1 MSLKLCLQAGLDTCC
16 STELNFYYRN
26 QDFYYRNMPRSPN
39 YSLLT
44 LEKGLRVLELIAENA
59 GDIGVTQLSAQLD
72 EPVTV
77 IFRILRTLV
86 SLGYVNQDP
95 RTKRY
100 GLGLRVWELSEKAV
114 ARLDIVETIQ
124 PILTRLTHLTGETSS
139 LAINQGKDFLYVATV
154 NGLQP
159 LRAYVE
165 PGARISLALPTAS
178 GRAILAFSPQ
188 AVIDEL
194 LSAKLQRFTPKTVV
208 DPGKLRSILE
218 DIRRRGV
225 SIVHGENQQQLSAVA
240 APIIDSVGR
249 CIGALAMSGVTQ
261 ERFEG
266 KALEKIVQLAKTE
279 AEKVNGLIQ
288 NTNRRVNISEMTVN
302 SKK

>member
-1 MSLKLCLQAGLDTCC
+1 
-16 STELNFYYRN
+16 
-26 QDFYYRNMPRSPN
+26 MPRPPN
-39 YSLLT
+39 YSLRT
-44 LEKGLRVLELIAENA
+44 LEKGLCVLELIADNA
-59 GDIGVTQLSAQLD
+59 GDVGVTQLSAQLD

-86 SLGYVNQDP
+86 ALGYVNQDP

-100 GLGLRVWELSEKAV
+100 SLGLRVWELSEKAI
-114 ARLDIVETIQ
+114 ARLDIVETLQ

-165 PGARISLALPTAS
+165 PGARIPLTIPTAS

-188 AVIDEL
+188 QIVDEL
-194 LSAKLQRFTPKTVV
+194 LAEKLQRFTPKTVV
-208 DPGKLRSILE
+208 DPAKLRGILDE
-218 DIRRRGV
+218 IRRKGV

-266 KALEKIVQLAKTE
+266 KALEKIVQLAKAE
-279 AEKVNGLIQ
+279 AEKINGLIR
-288 NTNRRVNISEMTVN
+288 NTNRRVNIREMTVN
-302 SKK
+302 VKK

>member
-1 MSLKLCLQAGLDTCC
+1 MAKA
-16 STELNFYYRN
+16 
-26 QDFYYRNMPRSPN
+26 PA

-44 LEKGLRVLELIAENA
+44 LEKGLRVLELIADNA
-59 GDIGVTQLSAQLD
+59 GDIGVTQLSTQL
-72 EPVTV
+72 EESVTV
-77 IFRILRTLV
+77 IFRILRTLAA
-86 SLGYVNQDP
+86 LGYVNQDP

-100 GLGLRVWELSEKAV
+100 SLGLRVWELSEKAM
-114 ARLDIVETIQ
+114 ARLDIVATIQ

-139 LAINQGKDFLYVATV
+139 FAINQGKSFLYVATV

-165 PGARISLALPTAS
+165 PGARIPLSMPTAS

-188 AVIDEL
+188 EVIDEVL
-194 LSAKLQRFTPKTVV
+194 GGKLQRFTPKTVV
-208 DPGKLRSILE
+208 DPVKLRAELGAIE
-218 DIRRRGV
+218 RRGV

-240 APIIDSVGR
+240 APVMDSVGR

-266 KALEKIVQLAKTE
+266 KALDRIVQLAKSE
-279 AEKVNGLIQ
+279 AEKINDLIRSA
-288 NTNRRVNISEMTVN
+288 NPRPTVSKMRVG
-302 SKK
+302 KK

>member
-1 MSLKLCLQAGLDTCC
+1 
-16 STELNFYYRN
+16 
-26 QDFYYRNMPRSPN
+26 MPRAPS

-44 LEKGLRVLELIAENA
+44 LEKGLRVLELIAENV

-77 IFRILRTLV
+77 VFRILRTLV
-86 SLGYVNQDP
+86 ALGYVNQDP
-95 RTKRY
+95 RTKGY
-100 GLGLRVWELSEKAV
+100 SLGLRVWELSEKAM
-114 ARLDIVETIQ
+114 ARLDIVETVQ
-124 PILTRLTHLTGETSS
+124 PILTRLTHITGETSS
-139 LAINQGKDFLYVATV
+139 FAINQGKDFLYVATV

-188 AVIDEL
+188 EIIDEL
-194 LSAKLQRFTPKTVV
+194 LAGKLQRFTPKTVV
-208 DPGKLRSILE
+208 DPNKLRGILDE
-218 DIRRRGV
+218 IRRRGI
-225 SIVHGENQQQLSAVA
+225 SIVHGENQRQLSAVA
-240 APIIDSVGR
+240 APIFDSVGR

-266 KALEKIVQLAKTE
+266 RALEKIVHLAKSE
-279 AEKVNGLIQ
+279 AEKVNGVIR
-288 NTNRRVNISEMTVN
+288 NGNRNADIRQRAVN
-302 SKK
+302 SKR